1 MSMSSNIAKGNACTA
16 AIPAKYPLRTR
27 TVVTIATAINP
38 PIAIFL
44 ILLMCV
50 KIRWMPNKKPGN
62 HQLKSGFCFSEE
74 MIYIMP
80 SIPPP
85 PIGGIAGFSSLIS
98 ERTHSVVRSMPA
110 IEAAF
115 SRATRATLV
124 GSITPASYSFS

>member
-1 MSMSSNIAKGNACTA
+1 MSNNIAKGKACTA

-44 ILLMCV
+44 ILLMRV
-50 KIRWMPNKKPGN
+50 KIRWMPIKKPGN
-62 HQLKSGFCFSEE
+62 HLVKSGFYFQEG

-98 ERTHSVVRSMPA
+98 ESTHSVVRSIPA
-110 IEAAF
+110 IDAAF
-115 SRATRATLV
+115 SKATRATLV
-124 GSITPASYSFS
+124 GSITPASYNFS